1 MHVNFATKK
10 KLELNINSLKQVEF
24 NRLTMMAIAA
34 IFLIIMLVFG
44 FVQKQRLDKNIKV
57 KMALSLEVDK
67 KNQTKPDKKQNKETK
82 IFSKEDVA
90 NLYTK
95 RVLWSEALMALTK
108 NIPTGVW
115 LSSLKNKSSLE
126 IEIHGEATNQLV
138 VASLIQRLQE
148 AAAFKTVRLQT
159 SERSKEK
166 NKSTLRFVALCELN

>member
-1 MHVNFATKK
+1 
-10 KLELNINSLKQVEF
+10 
-24 NRLTMMAIAA
+24 
-34 IFLIIMLVFG
+34 
-44 FVQKQRLDKNIKV
+44 
-57 KMALSLEVDK
+57 
-67 KNQTKPDKKQNKETK
+67 
-82 IFSKEDVA
+82 
-90 NLYTK
+90 
-95 RVLWSEALMALTK
+95 MALTK